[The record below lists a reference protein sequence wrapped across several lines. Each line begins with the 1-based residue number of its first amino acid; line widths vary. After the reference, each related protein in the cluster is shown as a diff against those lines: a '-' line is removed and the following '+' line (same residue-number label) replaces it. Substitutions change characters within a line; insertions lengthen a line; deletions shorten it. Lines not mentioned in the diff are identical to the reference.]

1 MGVMVGNLVQKKDM
15 KLFLEALALGKGITL
30 ERLGHGNLN

>member
-1 MGVMVGNLVQKKDM
+1 M

-30 ERLGHGNLN
+30 ERLGHGNLMRPAKDRVNK